1 MNVHDPN
8 AILKRIKAQAATD
21 NFVLTLHAAEAMQDE
36 DILLEDLLAAIASSV
51 LLENYPAFYK
61 GPCCLVCG
69 CSERG
74 RYIHAVC
81 STSRAEL
88 FIITVYEPKPPKW
101 RSPTERG

>member
-1 MNVHDPN
+1 MNVHDPD
-8 AILKRIKAQAATD
+8 AILKRIKAQAAAD
-21 NFVLTLHAAEAMQDE
+21 NFVVTLHAAEAMQDE
-36 DILLEDLLAAIASSV
+36 VIVLADLLSAITASV

-61 GPCCLVCG
+61 GPCCLICG
-69 CSERG
+69 RSESG

-81 STSRAEL
+81 STSHAEL